1 VTGDRQSFGQ
11 GVPSLG
17 SQIGSDVVRY
27 FNDILQDL
35 GKEENIDLFLYSRGG
50 EINIIYPIV
59 QLIRRHCKIFNVL
72 IPYRAQSAATLL
84 SLGADNIIM
93 GANGAA
99 KSHRSD
105 YH

>member
-1 VTGDRQSFGQ
+1 VVYLPTPSYSSSYPDFCWYKRVELIRDLEKERSSRIICYVTGDRQSFGQ

-50 EINIIYPIV
+50 KITIIYPIV
-59 QLIRRHCKIFNVL
+59 QLIRRHW
-72 IPYRAQSAATLL
+72 
-84 SLGADNIIM
+84 
-93 GANGAA
+93 
-99 KSHRSD
+99 
-105 YH
+105 